1 MFQNAHD
8 SWEGFVS
15 GDLTMWLS
23 PTATL
28 FSVPCLCFTLVATK
42 QVSIRIMDLLLLK
55 KFFELAWMDDVQ
67 LAGNPALVYWAHLLK
82 GCVRTFIDST
92 VMLGIFSFPVK
103 VSQTFQ
109 FFYTQV
115 KKLSKLWRNVKYNM
129 KNFKTETRS
138 IKIWPLFPPFVSH
151 GVSCASSSVMPELS
165 IGPDLL
171 SKRRI

>member
-23 PTATL
+23 PTTTL

-67 LAGNPALVYWAHLLK
+67 LAGNPALVY
-82 GCVRTFIDST
+82 
-92 VMLGIFSFPVK
+92 
-103 VSQTFQ
+103 
-109 FFYTQV
+109 
-115 KKLSKLWRNVKYNM
+115 
-129 KNFKTETRS
+129 
-138 IKIWPLFPPFVSH
+138 
-151 GVSCASSSVMPELS
+151 
-165 IGPDLL
+165 
-171 SKRRI
+171 